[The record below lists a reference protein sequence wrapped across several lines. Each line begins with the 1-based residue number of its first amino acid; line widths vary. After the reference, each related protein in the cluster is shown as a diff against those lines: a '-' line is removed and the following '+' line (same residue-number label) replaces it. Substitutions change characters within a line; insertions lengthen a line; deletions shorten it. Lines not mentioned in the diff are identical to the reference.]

1 MFSADRRVS
10 MFNKRS
16 FLAIVVSIIV
26 VGTST
31 YSFLLYLDRKEF
43 RNYLQG
49 QYQKNLYELISNVEG
64 IQVSLS
70 KSRVTSSPKQALIL
84 FSDIWRQA
92 SIAQDKLNSLPI
104 NHSAIAQTTKFL
116 TQVGDFCFALLKTIN
131 SGQSLSEADMN
142 TVDKLT
148 DFAGY
153 LNNELHQLEREISE
167 GNIDWTE
174 IKDAGSS
181 MFRRN
186 LAETVDMK
194 FERIAKELQEYP
206 TLIYDGPFSEN
217 VLNIKPRVLKEKEV
231 SLEEAKRIAKKI
243 IGEDRV
249 ESISIYSDKTSD
261 KVPAY
266 ALSVKVKGRKGDDI
280 NIDISKNGGNL
291 IYMLDPREV
300 GKQRIKIEKA
310 IKIGLKFLEDN
321 GYKSMIPTYSLK
333 YDNVAVINYVYVQ
346 DKVLVY
352 PDQVKL
358 KIALDNGDIV
368 GIEAQHYLIAHTK
381 RNIPKPRITASEA
394 RQNVSQKLDI
404 KNVRLT
410 IIPMESLKEVFCY
423 EFYGT
428 YKGEKYL
435 VYINAQDGTEEKI
448 LKIIDTPNGELTM

>member
-1 MFSADRRVS
+1 MFFVSRRDI

-16 FLAIVVSIIV
+16 FLAIIVSIIV

-49 QYQKNLYELISNVEG
+49 QYQRSLYDLISSVEG

-70 KSRVTSSPKQALIL
+70 KARVTSSPKQALIL

-104 NHSAIAQTTKFL
+104 PHNAISQTTKFL
-116 TQVGDFCFALLKTIN
+116 TQVGDFCYSLLKTIN
-131 SGQSLSEADMN
+131 SGQSLSEADIN
-142 TVDKLT
+142 TIEKLT

-153 LNNELHQLEREISE
+153 LNVELHNLERDISQ

-174 IKDAGSS
+174 IKNQGSS

-186 LAETVDMK
+186 LSETVDMK
-194 FERIAKELQEYP
+194 FERIAKELQQYP

-217 VLNIKPRVLKEKEV
+217 VLNIKPRILNEREV
-231 SLEEAKRIAKKI
+231 SQDEAKKIAAKI
-243 IGEDRV
+243 IGENRV

-261 KVPAY
+261 KIPTY
-266 ALSVKVKGRKGDDI
+266 AFSVKVKGRKDSI
-280 NIDISKNGGNL
+280 SIDISKNGGNVV
-291 IYMLDPREV
+291 YMIDPRDV
-300 GKQRIKIEKA
+300 SKQTIKINKA
-310 IKIGLKFLEDN
+310 VDIGLKFLERI
-321 GYKSMIPTYSLK
+321 GYKSMIPTYVLK

-346 DKVLVY
+346 DRVVVY
-352 PDQVKL
+352 PDQIKL
-358 KIALDNGDIV
+358 KVALDNGDIV
-368 GIEAQHYLIAHTK
+368 GIEAMHYLTSHTQRDIK
-381 RNIPKPRITASEA
+381 KPRISVEEA
-394 RQNVSQKLDI
+394 RQNVSKKLDI
-404 KNVRLT
+404 KNVRLC
-410 IIPMESLKEVFCY
+410 IIPMESLREVYCY

-428 YKGEKYL
+428 YRGEKFL
-435 VYINAQDGTEEKI
+435 VYINAIDGTEERI